1 MHQTICRLGGIALWT
16 ALLLLPW
23 RMTLADEQMA
33 ITVRH
38 GDREQKQIAITVDDC
53 YEISKVDAITTLC
66 QEYHIVCT
74 FFVIGSALK
83 FQDADIWK
91 QVVEAGCEI
100 GNHSWGHKNLTELN
114 AHQVKFQ
121 TLRTQQK
128 VDELL
133 GYHYPM
139 QVMRPPFGKT
149 NSTVAGIV
157 SGLGYQAVVK
167 WDVSQTDASIAIRDV
182 ENGSILLYH
191 AREKDVRCLE
201 KLIPALLEKGY
212 ECVTVS
218 ELLELDDIVIDEKS
232 EIYIYDSRQDDSYAG
247 G

>member
-23 RMTLADEQMA
+23 RMTVADEQMA

-53 YEISKVDAITTLC
+53 YEISKVEAITTLC

-114 AHQVKFQ
+114 AHQVEFQ
-121 TLRTQQK
+121 TLVQLQ
-128 VDELL
+128 
-133 GYHYPM
+133 
-139 QVMRPPFGKT
+139 
-149 NSTVAGIV
+149 
-157 SGLGYQAVVK
+157 GLSP
-167 WDVSQTDASIAIRDV
+167 DS
-182 ENGSILLYH
+182 
-191 AREKDVRCLE
+191 
-201 KLIPALLEKGY
+201 
-212 ECVTVS
+212 
-218 ELLELDDIVIDEKS
+218 DIKQS
-232 EIYIYDSRQDDSYAG
+232 
-247 G
+247 